1 MAPPALEDI
10 KICHIVHVDKLPLIT
25 GDAYLWSD
33 AEVHRRNSAGTTIGM
48 GSIKKRRMEELTLS
62 CYPDLYVGGC
72 VPFYFCPRS
81 IMLYMFHMNN
91 HQDIEYDGGQEP
103 IVHLVSDLSK
113 TVQWADAKAKRWVF
127 TTSNAGSRYF
137 NDYNSLENIDR
148 INWDAV
154 RAHYWSDCR
163 EEKQAEFLIE
173 DQFPWELVER
183 IGVYSEE
190 YSTKVKNVLD
200 GVAHHPVIEV
210 KPDWYY

>member
-1 MAPPALEDI
+1 
-10 KICHIVHVDKLPLIT
+10 
-25 GDAYLWSD
+25 
-33 AEVHRRNSAGTTIGM
+33 
-48 GSIKKRRMEELTLS
+48 
-62 CYPDLYVGGC
+62 
-72 VPFYFCPRS
+72 
-81 IMLYMFHMNN
+81 MFHMNN

-113 TVQWADAKAKRWVF
+113 TVQWADANAKRWVF

-173 DQFPWELVER
+173 DQFPWELIER